1 MERKLKIWIKL
12 IAVIV
17 LTIIFVW
24 LIATDERILQL
35 RQPEGTLISREDVW
49 ILLNA
54 SDEWNMDSDLLEE
67 ICKGDGSDG
76 EQEEYLTYA
85 DYQTILD
92 CLLEEK
98 EANPQILKLKEEL
111 TYKGR
116 YRKDFYLLKSDWY
129 QAYEKLL
136 SFYELSQTIHKE
148 RVEILCGN
156 SNVAG
161 EKKLEEGDILTKDGR
176 VYEGVSREFAELKFI
191 VVNAYVR
198 ENKLLTLVEA
208 DVGEGWL
215 ENLWVMECD
224 ENRVWFF
231 YKGYELWG
239 ELAEAGV
246 ISPEAR
252 EQVGNLGFKEGKILK
267 GVIKTERIGGKLLG
281 ISPSQVEIE
290 GYGKLEL
297 AENCVGYQLYE
308 ELREVEMS
316 ELSVGYH
323 FADFVLEDGRV
334 CAFLITKKETMENIR
349 VLIRNN
355 DFSGLYHKQIVL
367 TCQDGMTI
375 YYGSYKDRLNKKV
388 SAGETFVIDF
398 EDESLGEGRIEA
410 VPDTNTGKI
419 EVQSLMR
426 SQGIPSYRGSMEI
439 LKAKEGLVLINE
451 VPLEEYLYSVVPSEM
466 PASYP
471 MEALKAQAVCA
482 RTYGYRYLQA
492 PGYGA
497 FGAHVDDSVGY
508 QVYNNIVENMNSTK
522 AVKETTGMMLMYQEE
537 IVNTYYYS
545 TSCGFGADAG
555 VWDESRTDQTPYLNA
570 AYLGK
575 TADGKTKDGEL
586 PEDLVKEEIFRSYIM
601 QKDEDAYEK
610 EEPWFRW
617 SYQVENLD
625 TDLMAERVMD
635 RYQAVPAKVLTFV
648 GTDNPS
654 DEKAEY
660 EVKEPKSFQKIYDIS
675 CIRRKEGGIM
685 DELLLETDKGTYKI
699 ISEYNI
705 RYILNQGGMVIRQ
718 DCSSYESSQ
727 LLPSAYFAID
737 IVKEGKSVI
746 GYTIIGGGY
755 GHGVGMSQNGAKAMS
770 IQGRNFQEI
779 LDFYYRSCQINKV
792 Y

>member
-1 MERKLKIWIKL
+1 MERKLKICIKL
-12 IAVIV
+12 VAVIV
-17 LTIIFVW
+17 LTIMFIW
-24 LIATDERILQL
+24 LIYTDERIIQMK
-35 RQPEGTLISREDVW
+35 QPQGTLISREDVW
-49 ILLNA
+49 ILLDA
-54 SDEWNMDSDLLEE
+54 SNEWNLDSALLEE
-67 ICKGDGSDG
+67 VRKGDGNDG
-76 EQEEYLTYA
+76 EQEEYLTYV
-85 DYQTILD
+85 DYQKILD

-98 EANPQILKLKEEL
+98 ESNPQTLKLKEEL
-111 TYKGR
+111 TYNDR
-116 YRKDFYLLKSDWY
+116 YRREFYLLKSDWY

-136 SFYELSQTIHKE
+136 SFYGLSQTIHKE

-156 SNVAG
+156 SNVSG
-161 EKKLEEGDILTKDGR
+161 EKRLEEGEILTKDGR
-176 VYEGVSREFAELKFI
+176 VYEGISKEFAELKF
-191 VVNAYVR
+191 VVVDAFVR
-198 ENKLLTLVEA
+198 ENKLLTVVEA

-224 ENRVWFF
+224 ESRVWFF

-239 ELAEAGV
+239 ELAEAGA

-252 EQVGNLGFKEGKILK
+252 EQVGNLEFKEGKILK

-308 ELREVEMS
+308 ELREAEVS

-334 CAFLITKKETMENIR
+334 CAFLITKKEKMENIR

-367 TCQDGMTI
+367 SCQDGMTI

-388 SAGETFVIDF
+388 SAGETFVIDA
-398 EDESLGEGRIEA
+398 EDEALGEGRIEA

-439 LKAKEGLVLINE
+439 LKMKEGLVLINE
-451 VPLEEYLYSVVPSEM
+451 VLLEEYLYSVVPSEM

-482 RTYGYRYLQA
+482 RTYGCRYLQA

-497 FGAHVDDSVGY
+497 LGAHVDDSVGY
-508 QVYNNIVENMNSTK
+508 QVYNNIAENMNSTK

-537 IVNTYYYS
+537 MVNTYYYS

-555 VWDESRTDQTPYLNA
+555 VWDESRKDQTPYLNA
-570 AYLGK
+570 TYLGK

-586 PEDLVKEEIFRSYIM
+586 PEDLAKEEIFQSYIM
-601 QKDEDAYEK
+601 QKDENAYEK

-617 SYQVENLD
+617 NYQVEKLD
-625 TDLMAERVMD
+625 VDLMAERVLE
-635 RYQAVPAKVLTFV
+635 RYQAVPQKILTFV
-648 GTDNPS
+648 GTGNAT
-654 DEKAEY
+654 DEEAEY
-660 EVKEPKSFQKIYDIS
+660 EEKKPECFRKIYEIN
-675 CIRRKEGGIM
+675 CIKRREGGVM
-685 DELLLETDKGTYKI
+685 DELLIKTDQGTYKI

-705 RYILNQGGMVIRQ
+705 RYILNQGGAVIRQ
-718 DCSSYESSQ
+718 DGSSYESSQ
-727 LLPSAYFAID
+727 LLPSAYFIID

-755 GHGVGMSQNGAKAMS
+755 GHGVGMSQNGARAMGE
-770 IQGRNFQEI
+770 QEKNFEEI
-779 LDFYYRSCQINKV
+779 LAFYYRGCQLNRV